1 MFSSSPFNPVSP
13 QEQVIS
19 HLFIVM
25 LIILTGIFVLVA
37 WLVTY
42 NCIRYRHRKGAPLP
56 PQRTGLKWLE
66 IVWTALPVL
75 LLAVI
80 FVLTVR
86 AMHHS
91 DPDTP
96 QRTPDI
102 VLIGHQWWWEV
113 RYPHAGVT
121 TANEIHLPVGQA
133 QLVEFRSADV
143 IHDFWVP
150 QLGRKMDMIPGHPNR
165 MWLDVTQTG
174 TYLGVCDEF
183 CGAQH
188 AWMRLRVL
196 AQPPDHFRN
205 WLRQQQTVP
214 AQPTGNMAEQGR
226 HIYQQYTC
234 GNCHAIRGTPQNQV
248 QVAPDLTHVASRE
261 TLGAGVLNN
270 SPQNLAKWMRN
281 PQAIK
286 PACYMPD
293 FHLNGQQ
300 VQELVAYLE
309 TLR

>member
-19 HLFIVM
+19 HLFITLLV
-25 LIILTGIFVLVA
+25 ILAAIFVLVV

-42 NCIRYRHRKGAPLP
+42 NSIRYRHREGAGEPE
-56 PQRTGLKWLE
+56 QKTGLKWLE
-66 IVWTALPVL
+66 ILWTALPVL

-80 FVLTVR
+80 FVLTVQ
-86 AMHHS
+86 AMRHA
-91 DPDTP
+91 DPATP

-113 RYPHAGVT
+113 RYPQAGVI
-121 TANEIHLPVGQA
+121 TANEIHLPAGEA
-133 QLVEFRSADV
+133 QLIELRAADV

-150 QLGRKMDMIPGHPNR
+150 QVGRKMDMIPGHPNR
-165 MWLDVTQTG
+165 MWLDVTRPG
-174 TYLGVCDEF
+174 TYLGACAEF
-183 CGAQH
+183 CGAEH

-196 AQPPDHFRN
+196 AQPPDQFRN
-205 WLRQQQTVP
+205 WLRQQKQVPTQSLSGPP
-214 AQPTGNMAEQGR
+214 AQGR
-226 HIYQQYTC
+226 RLYQQYTC
-234 GNCHAIRGTPQNQV
+234 GNCHAIQGTPQNQA
-248 QVAPDLTHVASRE
+248 QVAPDLTHLASRE
-261 TLGAGVLNN
+261 TLGAGVLRN
-270 SPQNLAKWMRN
+270 SPQNLADWMRN

-286 PACYMPD
+286 PACSMPN
-293 FHLNGQQ
+293 FHLNRQQ

>member
-1 MFSSSPFNPVSP
+1 MWSSSPFNPVSP

-19 HLFIVM
+19 HLFILL
-25 LIILTGIFVLVA
+25 LIILAGIFVLVA

-42 NCIRYRHRKGAPLP
+42 NTIRYRHREGAGEPV
-56 PQRTGLKWLE
+56 QRSGLKWLE

-86 AMHHS
+86 AMRRS
-91 DPDTP
+91 DPPTP
-96 QRTPDI
+96 QRKPDI

-113 RYPHAGVT
+113 RYPQSGVI
-121 TANEIHLPVGQA
+121 TANEIHLPTGEA
-133 QLVEFRSADV
+133 QLVEFRAADV

-150 QLGRKMDMIPGHPNR
+150 QVSRKLDMIPGHPNR
-165 MWLDVTQTG
+165 MWLDVTTPG
-174 TYLGVCDEF
+174 TYLGACAEF
-183 CGAQH
+183 CGAEH

-196 AQPPDHFRN
+196 AQPPDQFRN
-205 WLRQQQTVP
+205 WLRQQQQAP
-214 AQPTGNMAEQGR
+214 APPSGGAAAQGR
-226 HIYQQYTC
+226 QIYQQYTC
-234 GNCHAIRGTPQNQV
+234 GNCHAIQGTPQNQV

-261 TLGAGVLNN
+261 TLGAGVLRNT
-270 SPQNLAKWMRN
+270 PQNLTAWMRN

-286 PACYMPD
+286 PACYMPN
-293 FHLNGQQ
+293 FHLNPQQ